1 MSQDNSITELKVIP
15 IDISDDAPINQSVK
29 NLPADIDISE
39 DKTNETLNQTPEQKI
54 EQIDGESVDYTGVNL
69 NNDSVYDGET
79 NVENNNNVC
88 NDETSKNFSEEN
100 TNINETTK
108 IECEK
113 LLSDLM
119 NKFNVIVESHENQL
133 KAKEKAEE
141 YLKKLDQHMTKLNNE
156 KQSVVNSIE
165 KCQARIDDGESE
177 NDNIKEEIK
186 KLTNDISTAC
196 IDGKM
201 DDYANLTISIKNNS
215 EKLYKWNEKK
225 EKFISEQEINEKD
238 KEYVETEITKC
249 KELTDDIKQVFEKTT
264 IVNNM
269 EKNVE
274 ESEIIKNYIREI
286 NLGIEGLANLGAIS
300 TNESEW
306 IDEKDLILPKEIMDI

>member
-1 MSQDNSITELKVIP
+1 V
-15 IDISDDAPINQSVK
+15 
-29 NLPADIDISE
+29 
-39 DKTNETLNQTPEQKI
+39 
-54 EQIDGESVDYTGVNL
+54 
-69 NNDSVYDGET
+69 
-79 NVENNNNVC
+79 
-88 NDETSKNFSEEN
+88 
-100 TNINETTK
+100 
-108 IECEK
+108 K

-225 EKFISEQEINEKD
+225 VKIISEKEKHEKD
-238 KEYVETEITKC
+238 KDAAEKKINKCQEIINDI
-249 KELTDDIKQVFEKTT
+249 KEL
-264 IVNNM
+264 
-269 EKNVE
+269 
-274 ESEIIKNYIREI
+274 
-286 NLGIEGLANLGAIS
+286 
-300 TNESEW
+300 
-306 IDEKDLILPKEIMDI
+306 